1 MAQQGSPDAASD
13 GRRPTPTLVVT
24 LTLSRSPTPSP
35 SPDEPPLA
43 QQRAKVDETFRI
55 EKQSTPNP
63 NTLPAPKSAPP
74 IEKPSTPP
82 ASKSALPIDKQ
93 STPPAPKSASPTK
106 PRPSP
111 TMKTRSSTS
120 SLPKRRRS

>member
-1 MAQQGSPDAASD
+1 MAQQGSPDAAPD

-43 QQRAKVDETFRI
+43 QQRAKTNEISRI
-55 EKQSTPNP
+55 GKQSSPNP
-63 NTLPAPKSAPP
+63 NTRPAPKPAPL

-82 ASKSALPIDKQ
+82 ALKSAPPI
-93 STPPAPKSASPTK
+93 K

>member
-1 MAQQGSPDAASD
+1 SPDAASD

-43 QQRAKVDETFRI
+43 QQRAKIDETFRI

-63 NTLPAPKSAPP
+63 NTLPAP
-74 IEKPSTPP
+74 E
-82 ASKSALPIDKQ
+82 SALLIEKQ
-93 STPPAPKSASPTK
+93 STPPAPKTASPTK

>member
-1 MAQQGSPDAASD
+1 MAQQGSPDAAPD

-43 QQRAKVDETFRI
+43 QQRAKADETFRI
-55 EKQSTPNP
+55 EKRSTPNP
-63 NTLPAPKSAPP
+63 NTPPAPKSAPP
-74 IEKPSTPP
+74 I
-82 ASKSALPIDKQ
+82 
-93 STPPAPKSASPTK
+93 K
-106 PRPSP
+106 PRSSP

-120 SLPKRRRS
+120 LPKRRRS

>member
-1 MAQQGSPDAASD
+1 MAQQGSPNAASD
-13 GRRPTPTLVVT
+13 GRKPTPTLVVT

-55 EKQSTPNP
+55 EKP
-63 NTLPAPKSAPP
+63 
-74 IEKPSTPP
+74 
-82 ASKSALPIDKQ
+82 

-120 SLPKRRRS
+120 SLPKKRRS